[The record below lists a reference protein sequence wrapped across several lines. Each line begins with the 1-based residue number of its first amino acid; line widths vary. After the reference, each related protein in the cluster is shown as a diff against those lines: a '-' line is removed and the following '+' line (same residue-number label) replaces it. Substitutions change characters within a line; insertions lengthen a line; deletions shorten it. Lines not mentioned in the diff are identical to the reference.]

1 MAVLCLSRNRKL
13 LNSLELYST
22 SVKQNR
28 IRRKEVHKIH
38 IRQQGIPFHLK
49 CYVCFLEFFPFNF
62 GLLLGYKILFCKSKK
77 KMRGNEQWTSVYY
90 EITPTHVITERVNF
104 VYWVNVFL
112 SRPRNNTIT
121 KFRSLSSKLLRKQ

>member
-38 IRQQGIPFHLK
+38 IRQPGIPFHLK

-62 GLLLGYKILFCKSKK
+62 GLLLGIKSCFDKKQKNK
-77 KMRGNEQWTSVYY
+77 KMRGSEQRTSVYY
-90 EITPTHVITERVNF
+90 EITPTHVITERVCI
-104 VYWVNVFL
+104 L
-112 SRPRNNTIT
+112 G
-121 KFRSLSSKLLRKQ
+121 